1 MKKFAAIL
9 LALVLALGCFT
20 GCGSSNKGDTVM
32 SVDGV
37 DVSFDEYMYY
47 LKTAAS
53 TLTSYYQSST
63 GGGVDWDGVCIY
75 DKTKTNAEWCINEAL
90 YNAAQ
95 ACVIMSK
102 GKSMNCLPTDEQL
115 KTLDDNIS
123 SIRKNHE
130 DEDDPDAAFTAA
142 LNGQGFTL
150 DSFKAVNKVN
160 FTLANIF
167 ASLYGE
173 DGEKVSEETLKGY
186 IDENGFMTSAHI
198 LFLTYKEV
206 KGDDGKTTKK
216 DLSDEQ
222 KAEKKA
228 TAEKLCKELKAIKD
242 DTKRKEKFFDYMKE
256 YSEDPGKESY
266 PNGYCFTEGAMV
278 SEYTDTTKALKNYEV
293 SDVVES
299 DYGYHIIM
307 RLPTTASDVD
317 VSNQYGYTLGQMAAS
332 YDFDDEMKTWGVSSK
347 AEFNSAYKDFDFT
360 QFFSDSTGFTFT
372 TYASYTAEKK

>member
-9 LALVLALGCFT
+9 LALVLALGCLT
-20 GCGSSNKGDTVM
+20 GCGSKKGDTVM
-32 SVDGV
+32 SVDGT
-37 DVSFDEYMYY
+37 DVSFDEFMYY
-47 LKTAAS
+47 LKTAAT
-53 TLTSYYQSST
+53 TLTNYYQSST

-75 DKTKTNAEWCINEAL
+75 DKTKTNAEWCVNEAM

-115 KTLDDNIS
+115 KTLEDNIS
-123 SIRKNHE
+123 TIRKNYE
-130 DEDDPDAAFTAA
+130 DQDDPDAAFTSA

-150 DSFKAVNKVN
+150 DTFKQINKVN

-173 DGEKVSEETLKGY
+173 NGEKVSDETLKGY

-198 LFLTYKEV
+198 LFKTTEEV
-206 KGDDGKTTKK
+206 KGEDGKTTEKEI
-216 DLSDEQ
+216 SDDA

-228 TAEKLCKELKAIKD
+228 KAEKLAKELKAIKD
-242 DTKRKEKFFDYMKE
+242 DEKRKEKFFEYMKND
-256 YSEDPGKESY
+256 SEDPGKESY
-266 PNGYCFTEGAMV
+266 PNGYCFTEGTMV
-278 SEYTDTTKALKNYEV
+278 QEYTDTTKALKDYEV

-299 DYGYHIIM
+299 KFGYHVIM
-307 RLPTTASDVD
+307 RLPTTASNVD
-317 VSNQYGYTLGQMAAS
+317 INNQYGYTLGQMAAS
-332 YDFDDEMKTWGVSSK
+332 YDFDEEMKSWDVSSK
-347 AEFNSAYKDFDFT
+347 AKLNSQYKDFDFT
-360 QFFSDSTGFTFT
+360 QFFSNTDGFKFT

>member
-9 LALVLALGCFT
+9 LALVLALGCLT
-20 GCGSSNKGDTVM
+20 GCGSKKGDTVM
-32 SVDGV
+32 SVDGT
-37 DVSFDEYMYY
+37 DVSFDEFMYY

-53 TLTSYYQSST
+53 TLTNYYQSST

-75 DKTKTNAEWCINEAL
+75 DKTKTNAEWCVNEAM

-115 KTLDDNIS
+115 KTLEDNIS
-123 SIRKNHE
+123 TIRKNYE
-130 DEDDPDAAFTAA
+130 DQDDPDAAFTSA

-150 DSFKAVNKVN
+150 DTFKQINKVN

-173 DGEKVSEETLKGY
+173 NGEKVSDETLKGY

-198 LFLTYKEV
+198 LFKTTEEV
-206 KGDDGKTTKK
+206 KGEDGKTTEKEI
-216 DLSDEQ
+216 SDSA

-228 TAEKLCKELKAIKD
+228 KAEKLAKELKAIKD
-242 DTKRKEKFFDYMKE
+242 DEKRKEKFFEYMKND
-256 YSEDPGKESY
+256 SEDPGKESY
-266 PNGYCFTEGAMV
+266 PNGYCFTEGTMV
-278 SEYTDTTKALKNYEV
+278 QEYTDATKALKDYEV

-299 DYGYHIIM
+299 KFGYHVIM
-307 RLPTTASDVD
+307 RLPTTASNVD
-317 VSNQYGYTLGQMAAS
+317 INNQYGYTLGQMAAS
-332 YDFDDEMKTWGVSSK
+332 YDFDEEMKSWDVSSK
-347 AEFNSAYKDFDFT
+347 AKLNSQYKDFDFT
-360 QFFSDSTGFTFT
+360 QFFSNTDGFKFT

>member
-20 GCGSSNKGDTVM
+20 GCGSSNKGDTVIT
-32 SVDGV
+32 VDGV

-63 GGGVDWDGVCIY
+63 GGGVDWEGVCIY

-115 KTLDDNIS
+115 QTLEDNIS
-123 SIRKNHE
+123 TIRKNYE
-130 DEDDPDAAFTAA
+130 DQDDPDAAFNSA

-150 DSFKAVNKVN
+150 DTFKQINKVN

-173 DGEKVSEETLKGY
+173 NGEKVSEETLKGY
-186 IDENGFMTSAHI
+186 IEENGFMTSAHI
-198 LFLTYKEV
+198 LFKTTEEV
-206 KGDDGKTTKK
+206 KGEDGKTTEK
-216 DLSDEQ
+216 DISDSA

-228 TAEKLCKELKAIKD
+228 TAEKLAKELKAIKD
-242 DTKRKEKFFDYMKE
+242 DEKRKEKFFEYMKE

-266 PNGYCFTEGAMV
+266 PDGYCFTEGTMV
-278 SEYTDTTKALKNYEV
+278 QEYTDTTKALKDYEV

-299 DYGYHIIM
+299 KFGYHVIM
-307 RLPTTASDVD
+307 RLPTTASNVD
-317 VSNQYGYTLGQMAAS
+317 INNQYGYTLGQMAAS
-332 YDFDDEMKTWGVSSK
+332 YDFDDEMKSWDVASK
-347 AEFNSAYKDFDFT
+347 AKFNSQYAGFDFT
-360 QFFSDSTGFTFT
+360 QFFSNTDGFTFT

>member
-9 LALVLALGCFT
+9 LALVLALGCLT
-20 GCGSSNKGDTVM
+20 GCGSKKGDTVM
-32 SVDGV
+32 SVDGT
-37 DVSFDEYMYY
+37 DVSFDEFMYY

-53 TLTSYYQSST
+53 TLTKYYQSST

-75 DKTKTNAEWCINEAL
+75 DKTKTNAEWCVNEAM

-115 KTLDDNIS
+115 KTLEDNIS
-123 SIRKNHE
+123 TIRKNYE
-130 DEDDPDAAFTAA
+130 DQDDPDAAFTSA

-150 DSFKAVNKVN
+150 DTFKQINKVN

-173 DGEKVSEETLKGY
+173 NGEKVSDETLKGY
-186 IDENGFMTSAHI
+186 VDENGFMTSAHI
-198 LFLTYKEV
+198 LFKTTEEV
-206 KGDDGKTTKK
+206 KGEDGKTTEKEI
-216 DLSDEQ
+216 SDSA

-228 TAEKLCKELKAIKD
+228 KAEKLAKELKAIKD
-242 DTKRKEKFFDYMKE
+242 DEKRKEKFFEYMKND
-256 YSEDPGKESY
+256 SEDPGKESY
-266 PNGYCFTEGAMV
+266 PNGYCFTEGTMV
-278 SEYTDTTKALKNYEV
+278 QEYTDATKALKDYEV

-299 DYGYHIIM
+299 KFGYHVIM
-307 RLPTTASDVD
+307 RLPTTASNVD
-317 VSNQYGYTLGQMAAS
+317 INNQYGYTLGQMAAS
-332 YDFDDEMKTWGVSSK
+332 YDFDEEMKSWDVSSK
-347 AEFNSAYKDFDFT
+347 AKLNSQYKDFDFT
-360 QFFSDSTGFTFT
+360 QFFSNTDGFKFT

>member
-32 SVDGV
+32 TVDGV

-75 DKTKTNAEWCINEAL
+75 DKTKTNAEWCVNEAL

-115 KTLDDNIS
+115 QTLEDNIS
-123 SIRKNHE
+123 TIRKNYE
-130 DEDDPDAAFTAA
+130 DQDDPDAAFNSA

-150 DSFKAVNKVN
+150 DTFKQINKVN

-173 DGEKVSEETLKGY
+173 NGEKVSEETLKGY
-186 IDENGFMTSAHI
+186 IEENGFMTSAHI
-198 LFLTYKEV
+198 LFKTTEEV
-206 KGDDGKTTKK
+206 KGEDGKTTEK
-216 DLSDEQ
+216 DISDSA

-228 TAEKLCKELKAIKD
+228 TAEKLAKELKAIKD
-242 DTKRKEKFFDYMKE
+242 DEKRKEKFFEYMKE

-266 PNGYCFTEGAMV
+266 PDGYCFTEGTMV
-278 SEYTDTTKALKNYEV
+278 QEYTDTTKALKDYEV

-299 DYGYHIIM
+299 KFGYHVIM
-307 RLPTTASDVD
+307 RLPTTASNVD
-317 VSNQYGYTLGQMAAS
+317 INNQYGYTLGQMAAS
-332 YDFDDEMKTWGVSSK
+332 YDFDDEMKSWDVASK
-347 AEFNSAYKDFDFT
+347 AKFNSQYAGFDFT
-360 QFFSDSTGFTFT
+360 QFFSNTDGFKFT

>member
-20 GCGSSNKGDTVM
+20 GCGSSKGDTVM
-32 SVDGV
+32 SVDGT
-37 DVSFDEYMYY
+37 DVSFDEFMYY

-75 DKTKTNAEWCINEAL
+75 DKTKTNAEWCVNEAL

-102 GKSMNCLPTDEQL
+102 GKSMDCLPTDEQL
-115 KTLDDNIS
+115 KTLEDNIS
-123 SIRKNHE
+123 SIRKNYE
-130 DEDDPDAAFTAA
+130 DQDDPDAAFTSA

-150 DSFKAVNKVN
+150 DTFKQVNKVN

-173 DGEKVSEETLKGY
+173 NGEKVSEDTLKGY

-198 LFLTYKEV
+198 LFKTTEEV
-206 KGDDGKTTKK
+206 KGEDGKTTEK
-216 DLSDEQ
+216 DISDSA

-228 TAEKLCKELKAIKD
+228 KAEKLAKELKAIKD
-242 DTKRKEKFFDYMKE
+242 DEKRKEKFFEYIKE

-266 PNGYCFTEGAMV
+266 PNGYCFTEGTMV
-278 SEYTDTTKALKNYEV
+278 QEYTDTTKALKDYEV

-299 DYGYHIIM
+299 KFGYHVIM

-317 VSNQYGYTLGQMAAS
+317 VNNQYGYTLGQMAAS
-332 YDFDDEMKTWGVSSK
+332 YDFDEEMKSWDVSSK
-347 AEFNSAYKDFDFT
+347 AKFNSQYKDFDFT
-360 QFFSDSTGFTFT
+360 QFFSNTDGFKFT
-372 TYASYTAEKK
+372 TYAAYSAEKK